1 MEMVHFIPPGQRR
14 LAMLAAQADTAP
26 ALISGASGTGK
37 GAIARWIH
45 SNSPRAAHP
54 FVNASRD
61 RSFVSQV
68 AEAQGGTLVVPD
80 IGEWPLGEQR
90 AILNFLKSKSVP
102 HAANPSMPM
111 LLNVR
116 LIATTDQ
123 VLEGRAQGGLF
134 NPELLARL
142 NVFRIE
148 MPPLVRRMEEFED
161 ITLGIL
167 GEITREL
174 HKAYLRTIS
183 PTAWE
188 ALRAYEWPG
197 NLRELRNVLRMA
209 VVSARG
215 DQIET
220 HDLPA
225 FGSDRIDFRATRE
238 QFEKIYLLELL
249 RTFDWEVDRTCQMA
263 RMDRTTLLAKMQ
275 QYGIDPSQESAI
287 PPLPPSP

>member
-1 MEMVHFIPPGQRR
+1 
-14 LAMLAAQADTAP
+14 
-26 ALISGASGTGK
+26 
-37 GAIARWIH
+37 
-45 SNSPRAAHP
+45 
-54 FVNASRD
+54 
-61 RSFVSQV
+61 
-68 AEAQGGTLVVPD
+68 
-80 IGEWPLGEQR
+80 
-90 AILNFLKSKSVP
+90 
-102 HAANPSMPM
+102 
-111 LLNVR
+111 
-116 LIATTDQ
+116 
-123 VLEGRAQGGLF
+123 LEGRAQGGLF

-183 PTAWE
+183 PAAWE